1 VNESSFLSRRNSR
14 TNLYGRGARPLDPA
28 RWISLAIDPAYAETY
43 AGQVALLTAA
53 NLIGRMTPSVAMSV
67 PGGISIRDPLPWAG
81 QSLSDVLFEQLFA
94 ATPADRGGRFAARA
108 PEPGDVAI
116 AIGRRTVPGALLVH
130 GCGWDSYFGADPS
143 PVCETNI
150 ANPCGPAFAAILCG
164 AHLLAEGLDA
174 PAAGY
179 LCNTLHWSARAAPA
193 GAPQPDTGTD
203 LGELWTIGTGSVGT
217 AALYFLTL
225 FTRRFEAALI
235 DKDYVEIEN
244 LDRSPIFIATDD
256 ERPKVD
262 ASADYLRSVGVVSIK
277 PERATLGESKLWR
290 TRQEGT
296 PDLLIAA
303 ANEDHV
309 RFQIEADMPPIQIYG
324 TTGKNWQA
332 SVIRHIPL
340 LEPCSLCLFPDN
352 GTAVPTAC
360 ATGKVARSVDGK
372 QIDAALPFLSFAAG
386 LMTAAEILKLRLPG
400 YPFSKSI
407 TQYSARAEEKLITA
421 QLSPRQGCL
430 CQSGRDKAL
439 HQRMIGA
446 TRYAPLSLRAE

>member
-1 VNESSFLSRRNSR
+1 MNDQSFLSRRNSR

-53 NLIGRMTPSVAMSV
+53 NLIGRMTPSVAIAV
-67 PGGISIRDPLPWAG
+67 PKGISVRDPLPWAG
-81 QSLSDVLFEQLFA
+81 RSLSDVLFEQLFA
-94 ATPADRGGRFAARA
+94 AAPADKGGRFVARA

-116 AIGRRTVPGALLVH
+116 AFGPCAVPGAVLVH
-130 GCGWDSYFGADPS
+130 GCGWDSYFGTQASQARASDS
-143 PVCETNI
+143 

-174 PAAGY
+174 PTEGY
-179 LCNTLHWSARAAPA
+179 LCNTLDWSARAAPE
-193 GAPQPDTGTD
+193 GAPSPDPATA

-225 FTRRFEAALI
+225 FTRRFDAALI
-235 DKDYVEIEN
+235 DKDDVEIEN

-262 ASADYLRSVGVVSIK
+262 ATADYLRSVGVVSIK
-277 PERATLGESKLWR
+277 PERATLGESELWR

-332 SVIRHIPL
+332 SVIRHVPL
-340 LEPCSLCLFPDN
+340 CDPCSLCLFPDS
-352 GTAVPTAC
+352 GPVAPTAC
-360 ATGKVARSVDGK
+360 ATGKVVSPVNGK

-386 LMTAAEILKLRLPG
+386 LMTAAEILKLGLPG
-400 YPFSKSI
+400 YPFSKMV
-407 TQYSARAEEKLITA
+407 TQYSAKAEDKLASA
-421 QLSPRQGCL
+421 QLSPLAGCL
-430 CQSGRDKAL
+430 CQSGRDNAL
-439 HQRMIGA
+439 HRRMIAG
-446 TRYAPLSLRAE
+446 TRYEALSEAN